1 MTSVIA
7 SFTLSLDGFI
17 ADANDD
23 VRRIMRWYFAGETPV
38 PNASGMTFNVSS
50 ASADYITH
58 AFTRFGAIVTGRRD
72 FDVSKAWGG
81 ESPLGTPIFILTHH
95 PPPEWDKPEYPFTF
109 VNGAAAVAFALA
121 QARAVAGE
129 KDIAISGSQVVRQAL
144 NLGLVDEIAIDLVPL
159 LLGSGIR
166 LFETLDHPLD
176 LELFNTIAGAG
187 VTHLQYRILKES
199 SS

>member
-1 MTSVIA
+1 MTRVIA

-17 ADANDD
+17 ADAHDD
-23 VRRIMRWYFAGETPV
+23 VRRIMRWYFAGDTPV
-38 PNASGMTFNVSS
+38 PNASGITFNVSS
-50 ASADYITH
+50 ASAAYVAH

-72 FDVSKAWGG
+72 FDVSRAWGG
-81 ESPLGTPIFILTHH
+81 ESPLGAPIFILTHN

-109 VNGAAAVAFALA
+109 VTSGVDDALA

-144 NLGLVDEIAIDLVPL
+144 NLGLIDELAIDLVPL

-166 LFETLDHPLD
+166 LFETLDRPLD

-187 VTHLQYRILKES
+187 VTHLQYRILKEAAS
-199 SS
+199 